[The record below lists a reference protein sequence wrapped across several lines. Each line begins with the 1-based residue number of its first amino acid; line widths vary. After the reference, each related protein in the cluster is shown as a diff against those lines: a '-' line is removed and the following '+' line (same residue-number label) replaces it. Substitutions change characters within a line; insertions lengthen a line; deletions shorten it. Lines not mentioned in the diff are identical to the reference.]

1 MKKLD
6 ITKPITTR
14 DGRPVTNVCVDKD
27 GVIWGMV
34 DGNMDCRGSDG
45 MRPHGNPLGIRSS
58 ADWISPPETHEITV
72 YVYRTP
78 LGSVYASK
86 YQDSYLDTLIA
97 KFTKTIKE
105 GEGLD
110 GIVDK

>member
-14 DGRPVTNVCVDKD
+14 DGRPVTNVCADAD
-27 GVIWGMV
+27 GRLWGLV
-34 DGNMDCRGSDG
+34 DGYMRCAASDG
-45 MRPHGNPLGIRSS
+45 YAVNCPFPTE
-58 ADWISPPETHEITV
+58 DWINKPETHDITV
-72 YVYRTP
+72 YVYKNIDGILWWALRYIDGTK
-78 LGSVYASK
+78 LF
-86 YQDSYLDTLIA
+86 A